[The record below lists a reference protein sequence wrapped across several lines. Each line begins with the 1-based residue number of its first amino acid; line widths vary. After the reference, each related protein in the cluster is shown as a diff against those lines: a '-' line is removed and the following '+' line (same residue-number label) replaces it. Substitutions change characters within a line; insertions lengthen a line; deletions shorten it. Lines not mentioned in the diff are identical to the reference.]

1 MGDRGHANTATDLAR
16 RPKERVVT
24 CLAQIEAYPL
34 TVSDLLQPENLR
46 MAGAQWLDCWPR
58 ERADD
63 GHRRPEISGR
73 GRQHR

>member
-1 MGDRGHANTATDLAR
+1 MADRGHANTATDLAG

-34 TVSDLLQPENLR
+34 TVSDLLQPEILR
-46 MAGAQWLDCWPR
+46 IAGAQWLDCWPR
-58 ERADD
+58 EHSDD

-73 GRQHR
+73 GRQRR